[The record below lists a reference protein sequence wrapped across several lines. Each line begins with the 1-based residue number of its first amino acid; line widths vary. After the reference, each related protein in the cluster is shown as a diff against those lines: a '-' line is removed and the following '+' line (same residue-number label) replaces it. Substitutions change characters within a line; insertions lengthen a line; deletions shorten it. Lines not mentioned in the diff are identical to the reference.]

1 MRLTD
6 SEKTMSD
13 QDSTDNSR
21 FEATLRALA
30 ANYAAE
36 LPAKLAEIASM
47 FRLACEGGVDATG
60 LQLLHRQV
68 HSLNG
73 SAKTFG
79 FPVVSDAARK
89 FELALVPSFPS
100 PSSLDRTAA
109 SQLLDLLDALLAAG
123 DVPQDTALA
132 RTSVAVPAVQ
142 DKPGSG
148 LLYLLES
155 DSRAANALILQMG
168 SFAYTH
174 RHFPAVRERS
184 EALGHAPPSGGTAH
198 IAT

>member
-1 MRLTD
+1 
-6 SEKTMSD
+6 
-13 QDSTDNSR
+13 
-21 FEATLRALA
+21 
-30 ANYAAE
+30 
-36 LPAKLAEIASM
+36 M

-89 FELALVPSFPS
+89 FELALVPYFTS

-132 RTSVAVPAVQ
+132 RTSVAMPAVQ
-142 DKPGSG
+142 DKPVSR
-148 LLYLLES
+148 LIYLLES
-155 DSRAANALILQMG
+155 DSRAANALISQMG
-168 SFAYTH
+168 SFAYTV
-174 RHFPAVRERS
+174 RHFPAVKELA
-184 EALGHAPPSGGTAH
+184 EALADEPPGAIIADIDSSGDHFGTEM
-198 IAT
+198 

>member
-89 FELALVPSFPS
+89 FELALVPYFTS

-132 RTSVAVPAVQ
+132 RTSVAVPAAE
-142 DKPGSG
+142 DKPAAR
-148 LLYLLES
+148 LIYLPEFA
-155 DSRAANALILQMG
+155 SRASNAPIFPIG
-168 SFAYTH
+168 SFTH
-174 RHFPAVRERS
+174 TVRPFPAAKEL
-184 EALGHAPPSGGTAH
+184 AAAPAQRPP
-198 IAT
+198 

>member
-79 FPVVSDAARK
+79 FPVVSDAAHK
-89 FELALVPSFPS
+89 FELALVPYFTS

-142 DKPGSG
+142 GQAESRPI
-148 LLYLLES
+148 YFLES
-155 DSRAANALILQMG
+155 ESSAANALIFQIG
-168 SFAYTH
+168 RFAYT
-174 RHFPAVRERS
+174 VRPFSAGE
-184 EALGHAPPSGGTAH
+184 GPSA
-198 IAT
+198 